1 MRKCYLHNVG
11 LSIDMSPRHYANST
25 YASCLISNF
34 SDYFIGK
41 SGLHIL
47 HNDTC
52 VISGYFGHNVEKVA
66 KENIGYFGQF
76 LLETAASIV
85 HIL

>member
-1 MRKCYLHNVG
+1 MIILLEKVG
-11 LSIDMSPRHYANST
+11 YTCCTM
-25 YASCLISNF
+25 
-34 SDYFIGK
+34 
-41 SGLHIL
+41 IL
-47 HNDTC
+47 G

-66 KENIGYFGQF
+66 KEDIGYFGQF